1 MPSLRCS
8 RCRRTGTQIH
18 PVDKYE
24 VFIPVFGEDIGSS
37 FDHASR
43 LCERNRECES
53 ERESVSGWVGG
64 SEREEGGREERER
77 DR

>member
-1 MPSLRCS
+1 MPWASFDVFFPDHPLVRGQRGMPSLRCS

-43 LCERNRECES
+43 LCE
-53 ERESVSGWVGG
+53 
-64 SEREEGGREERER
+64 
-77 DR
+77 